1 MAGRDELEPKEPNGI
16 KLMKK
21 YPFFNRMVADI
32 QQFCKDKEVDVPRW
46 QRPEAEVRVEEEAF
60 KVQVLRALREMADKY
75 PVGEKERD
83 DVAGEVAKRIK
94 QLGVLQPFVDQD
106 DVEEVI
112 VRNGYVQVERIGRIM
127 DVGKLDGIGDD
138 YFTRLARRIA
148 DLQGRALS
156 AESPQIKVGLPD
168 GNRFTATIAP
178 ISQQGTAINIR
189 CFGRKRL
196 EFDDLIKAKSVDQ
209 RTVEWL
215 TRLAKQNEVSVL
227 FAGRPGA
234 GKTTWLNAF
243 CKEIPTQF
251 QLSCIETFREIQPR
265 GRDQPYHHL
274 VVGEDPQEMG
284 EAIKTTILRMRPDV
298 LVSGEVVS
306 AEAVEYILSLN
317 QGIPSHTTIHG
328 ESAKLSLL
336 RLENL
341 SRQSE
346 FPWQQRREIIAN
358 TLRLVVYLDKEWD
371 GEKYN
376 RRMRELVWVQG
387 VSGSYEAPEYRMETL
402 QEWDPEKQRFTP
414 LKELPRER

>member
-1 MAGRDELEPKEPNGI
+1 MARRDDFELVDPWSE
-16 KLMKK
+16 K
-21 YPFFNRMVADI
+21 YPFFNRMVDAV
-32 QQFCKDKEVDVPRW
+32 QRYCKDKEIDVPRW
-46 QRPEAEVRVEEEAF
+46 RRSEEEEPAEEEAF
-60 KVQVLRALREMADKY
+60 KVQVLRALGEMANQY
-75 PVGEKERD
+75 PVGEEERNS
-83 DVAGEVAKRIK
+83 VAGEVAKRIK

-112 VRNGYVQVERIGRIM
+112 VRNGYVQVERMGRIKN
-127 DVGKLDGIGDD
+127 VGKLDGIDD
-138 YFTRLARRIA
+138 GYFTRLARRIA

-196 EFDDLIKAKSVDQ
+196 DFDDLIRDGSVDQ
-209 RTVEWL
+209 ETVDWL
-215 TRLAKQNEVSVL
+215 IKLAKRNEVSVL

-243 CKEIPTQF
+243 CNQIPTQF

-265 GRDQPYHHL
+265 SRDQPYHHL
-274 VVGEDPQEMG
+274 VVEEDPEAMG

-298 LVSGEVVS
+298 LVIGEVVS
-306 AEAVEYILSLN
+306 AEADEYILSLN

-328 ESAKLSLL
+328 ESSKLSLY

-346 FPWQQRREIIAN
+346 FPWQQRREIIAK
-358 TLRLVVYLDKEWD
+358 TLRVVVYLDKEWD

-376 RRMRELVWVQG
+376 RRMKELVWVKDVG
-387 VSGSYEAPEYRMETL
+387 GPNDFPTYVMETL
-402 QEWDPEKQRFTP
+402 KEWDDEKQRFTP
-414 LKELPRER
+414 LKEPPRER